1 MRAGSLTIALSVGV
15 VFAALAMPSL
25 SARAQGVTTAPRAVR
40 ECLCAQQAVSI
51 MGREMRESQR
61 HDREAHAN
69 LEALSRQVDA
79 ARGRVNTDNRSDI
92 DAFKAMLARRDEM
105 VASVRRDDD
114 RNAGAV
120 ARYNEAVEHNN
131 AACSGRLFDP
141 EEVEAVKANLICP
154 RP

>member
-1 MRAGSLTIALSVGV
+1 
-15 VFAALAMPSL
+15 
-25 SARAQGVTTAPRAVR
+25 
-40 ECLCAQQAVSI
+40 

-61 HDREAHAN
+61 RDREAHAN

-120 ARYNEAVEHNN
+120 ERYNEAVERNN